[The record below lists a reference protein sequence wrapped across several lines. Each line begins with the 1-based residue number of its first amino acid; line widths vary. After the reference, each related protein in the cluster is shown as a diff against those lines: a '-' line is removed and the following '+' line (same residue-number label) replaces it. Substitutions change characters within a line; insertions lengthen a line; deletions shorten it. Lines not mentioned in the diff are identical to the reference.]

1 MRRAL
6 SLLALALMPANALH
20 ADAVDGTMI
29 VHRGE
34 DAVELYA
41 SIDALNLTPW
51 LNGDTAIFTEADGS
65 VDFSNFLVDTA
76 FMGDALFGAVE
87 ARVAGEAAQFYA
99 MSFML
104 HPQDLEV
111 EFDTPW
117 AALSS
122 ITFCSVAPSQ
132 GTYRPDTL
140 RSYVGLAAYP
150 VDGLADVSFTFPETG
165 RGALTFEVREYLE
178 GAFFQRYQ
186 VTLED
191 GAVFSLEPIDGPP
204 VSQAAT
210 AVGGWFFYLG
220 VMAVVALSM
229 ARPVRPAP
237 KRRFNI

>member
-1 MRRAL
+1 MRRVL
-6 SLLALALMPANALH
+6 SIFALAFLATAPAQ

-41 SIDALNLTPW
+41 SIDALALTPW
-51 LNGDTAIFTEADGS
+51 LDGDTGIFTEADGS

-87 ARVAGEAAQFYA
+87 AHVAGEAVQFYA

-104 HPQDLEV
+104 HPQDLAV

-132 GTYRPDTL
+132 GTYTPDAL

-150 VDGLADVSFTFPETG
+150 VDGLANVSFEFPSTG
-165 RGALTFEVREYLE
+165 RDALTFEVREYLE
-178 GAFFQRYQ
+178 GEFFQRYQ

-204 VSQAAT
+204 VSQATA

-220 VMAVVALSM
+220 VIAVVGISLL
-229 ARPVRPAP
+229 RPVQPAR